1 MGEFWGLDGV
11 NGFAAFNFS
20 IYIAI
25 RYLYRFFFKYVN
37 VAVRKLGRRES
48 VCEVRVKVLT

>member
-25 RYLYRFFFKYVN
+25 R
-37 VAVRKLGRRES
+37 
-48 VCEVRVKVLT
+48 LTIVPRNAAQVEGGVSSIKCI

>member
-25 RYLYRFFFKYVN
+25 RYLYI
-37 VAVRKLGRRES
+37 S
-48 VCEVRVKVLT
+48 VTIELNLLINQTGKNMI